1 MTLKICLEALKSLR
15 HFKNISY
22 SQKWSSLLYFLFWCS
37 LLDWWQRPLL
47 RCSESTHICL
57 PTAELDYLKYRQSQ
71 GGDNCVFM
79 NSGSSTLLV
88 KPLSSTFHYI
98 PCVAYFALTWKKK
111 KNKEK
116 SYVQLQFW
124 TKHKVHWE
132 PTGTSLCYCCVQEHL
147 LLHTVCMQTRGCHNN
162 KHNITIATI

>member
-1 MTLKICLEALKSLR
+1 MTLRICLETLEGLR
-15 HFKNISY
+15 HFKNTSY

-79 NSGSSTLLV
+79 NSGSSTVQHSITFLVLLILHLLEKSKRIKENV
-88 KPLSSTFHYI
+88 MCNCSFGLSIKFTRSPLAHL
-98 PCVAYFALTWKKK
+98 CAFALC
-111 KNKEK
+111 KNI
-116 SYVQLQFW
+116 Y
-124 TKHKVHWE
+124 
-132 PTGTSLCYCCVQEHL
+132 CYIL
-147 LLHTVCMQTRGCHNN
+147 SVCRPEGST
-162 KHNITIATI
+162 TINTISQ